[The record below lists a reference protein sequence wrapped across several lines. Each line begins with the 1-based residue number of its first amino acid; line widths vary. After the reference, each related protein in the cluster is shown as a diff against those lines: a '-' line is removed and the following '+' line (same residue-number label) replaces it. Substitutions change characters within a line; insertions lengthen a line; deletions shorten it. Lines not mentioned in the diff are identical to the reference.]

1 MAKGERMDADI
12 RRYGGEGED
21 VTKHGWDN
29 RRGSMAEKKVVDEN
43 NQNKKVV

>member
-21 VTKHGWDN
+21 VTKHG
-29 RRGSMAEKKVVDEN
+29 REKRVDGRKEGGGR
-43 NQNKKVV
+43 KEK